1 MLREIKIKDINSLIG
16 SSDKKIR
23 IEATLENQLSDEEI
37 MWLMASSNKKIVFQK
52 EILDNE
58 ERKYLKEVIRP
69 FRDRVDY
76 IEKSR
81 NSFADDECYI
91 EISVDDGE
99 DSTFLP
105 NFNMNDMY
113 LGMEFNREYSL
124 EELGL

>member
-23 IEATLENQLSDEEI
+23 IEATLENQLSDKEI
-37 MWLMASSNKKIVFQK
+37 MGLMASSNKKIVFQK

-69 FRDRVDY
+69 FRDRID
-76 IEKSR
+76 S
-81 NSFADDECYI
+81 
-91 EISVDDGE
+91 ISKTSYFLSDNCFIAISLDDGDE
-99 DSTFLP
+99 SIFLP
-105 NFNMNDMY
+105 TFGRDEMY
-113 LGMEFNREYSL
+113 LGMELDREYSL